1 MVFLLLSPGEI
12 KLFGYALT
20 DVAQFGFQI
29 LNFSIFLGL
38 LIFFLKVPAA
48 QFFRDR
54 QEELRRLL
62 AQSQQDRLEGEK
74 QIQELQ
80 MKMEGLQS
88 ELTQVLARAEQDANR
103 EKEMIIQSAKD
114 EAAKLFAQSER
125 DITQQTQQA
134 QEELKALA
142 AELALSLA
150 QDKIQKQLKTEGQSE
165 AIDRAISH
173 LGDLR

>member
-1 MVFLLLSPGEI
+1 
-12 KLFGYALT
+12 
-20 DVAQFGFQI
+20 

-62 AQSQQDRLEGEK
+62 AQSEQDRLEGEK

-80 MKMEGLQS
+80 MKMEGLRS

-125 DITQQTQQA
+125 DIAQQTQQA
-134 QEELKALA
+134 QEELKTLA
-142 AELALSLA
+142 AELALGLA
-150 QDKIQKQLKTEGQSE
+150 QDKIQKQLKTHGQSE

>member
-1 MVFLLLSPGEI
+1 MPFLLLSPGEI
-12 KLFGYALT
+12 KLVGYALT
-20 DVAQFGFQI
+20 DVAQFGVQI

-48 QFFRDR
+48 QFFRNR
-54 QEELRRLL
+54 QDELRRLL
-62 AQSQQDRLEGEK
+62 DQSERDRLEGEQ

-80 MKMEGLQS
+80 IKMEGLQS
-88 ELTQVLARAEQDANR
+88 ELDQLLARAEHDANR

-125 DITQQTQQA
+125 DIMQQTQQA
-134 QEELKALA
+134 QDELKALA
-142 AELALSLA
+142 AELALGLA
-150 QDKIQKQLKTEGQSE
+150 QEKIHKQLKNGGQSE
-165 AIDRAISH
+165 VMDQAISH